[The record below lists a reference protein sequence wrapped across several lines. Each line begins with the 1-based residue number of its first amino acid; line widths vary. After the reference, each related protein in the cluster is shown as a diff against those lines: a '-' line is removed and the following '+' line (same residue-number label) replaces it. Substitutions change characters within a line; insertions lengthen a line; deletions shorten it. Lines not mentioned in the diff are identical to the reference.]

1 MVTASEIEAVWSV
14 IGKIG
19 VVVGVLVALIKGFQ
33 YLMSLT
39 PTSKLE
45 QRVLEIEKH
54 DKNDLEKFKNIEV
67 RLDALESKITESDD
81 KMKRIDE
88 GIQRIGKSQILLLKH
103 FVTGNGQQ
111 EMSREADELTAYF
124 IDRN

>member
-1 MVTASEIEAVWSV
+1 MVTASEIDAVWTV

-19 VVVGVLVALIKGFQ
+19 VIVGVLVALIKGFQ

-45 QRVLEIEKH
+45 QRVKEIEEH
-54 DKNDLEKFKNIEV
+54 DKNDFERLKNIEV
-67 RLDALESKITESDD
+67 TLDALESKITESDD

-88 GIQRIGKSQILLLKH
+88 GVQRIGKSQILLLKH

>member
-1 MVTASEIEAVWSV
+1 MVTASEIDAVWTV

-19 VVVGVLVALIKGFQ
+19 VIVGVLVALIKGFQ

-45 QRVLEIEKH
+45 QRVKQIEEH
-54 DKNDLEKFKNIEV
+54 DKNDFEKLKNIEV

-88 GIQRIGKSQILLLKH
+88 GVQRIGKSQILLLKH

-111 EMSREADELTAYF
+111 EMSKEADELTAYF

>member
-111 EMSREADELTAYF
+111 EMSKEADELTAYF

>member
-19 VVVGVLVALIKGFQ
+19 VVVGGLVALIKGFQ

-45 QRVLEIEKH
+45 RRVLEIEEH
-54 DKNDLEKFKNIEV
+54 DKNDFEKFKNIEL

-111 EMSREADELTAYF
+111 EMSKEADELTAYF

>member
-88 GIQRIGKSQILLLKH
+88 GVQRIGKSQILLLKH

-111 EMSREADELTAYF
+111 EMSKEADELTAYF

>member
-45 QRVLEIEKH
+45 RRVLEIEEH
-54 DKNDLEKFKNIEV
+54 DKNDFEKFKNIEL

-111 EMSREADELTAYF
+111 EMSKEADELTAYF

>member
-1 MVTASEIEAVWSV
+1 MVTASEIDAVWTV

-19 VVVGVLVALIKGFQ
+19 VIVGVLVALIKGLQ

-45 QRVLEIEKH
+45 QRVKQIEEH
-54 DKNDLEKFKNIEV
+54 DKNEFERLKNIEV

-88 GIQRIGKSQILLLKH
+88 GVQRIGKSQILLLKH

>member
-1 MVTASEIEAVWSV
+1 MVTASEIDAVWTV

-19 VVVGVLVALIKGFQ
+19 VIVGVLVALIKGFQ

-45 QRVLEIEKH
+45 QRVKQIEEH
-54 DKNDLEKFKNIEV
+54 DKNDFERLTNIEV

-88 GIQRIGKSQILLLKH
+88 GVQRIGKSQILLLKH

-111 EMSREADELTAYF
+111 EMSKEADELTAYF

>member
-1 MVTASEIEAVWSV
+1 MVTASEIDAVWTV

-19 VVVGVLVALIKGFQ
+19 VIVGVLVALIKGFQ

-45 QRVLEIEKH
+45 QRVKQIEEH
-54 DKNDLEKFKNIEV
+54 DKNDFEKLKNIEV

-88 GIQRIGKSQILLLKH
+88 GVQRIGKSQILLLKH